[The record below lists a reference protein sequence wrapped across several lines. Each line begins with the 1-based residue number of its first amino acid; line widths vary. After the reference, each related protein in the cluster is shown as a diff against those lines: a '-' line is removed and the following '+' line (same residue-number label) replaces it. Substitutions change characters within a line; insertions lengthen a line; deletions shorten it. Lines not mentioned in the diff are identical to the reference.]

1 MALPIGAAEPLVRG
15 LQPGARL
22 NVLASLPDTDSGR
35 PLSAVVTRGA
45 TIVQSVTSSDPLV
58 VEVSPDDALV
68 LAHLVLG
75 GTQLSYAVWP
85 GGVEPAETPPLDE
98 RTVRALLGLQLPATP
113 TLEPTLAPPATATP
127 VPPRRPRFGR
137 RPRRRPFRR
146 PSRPARWPIA
156 TSCSRATASSASR
169 TS

>member
-1 MALPIGAAEPLVRG
+1 MTLSRVVIALVGALTFVGVYFGLQALSMRPAPALETTPAPDTVTRHIEPGDVAVALPIGSAEPLVRG

-22 NVLASLPDTDSGR
+22 NVLASLPDTSSGR

-45 TIVQSVTSSDPLV
+45 TIVQPVTPSDPLV

-98 RTVRALLGLQLPATP
+98 RTV
-113 TLEPTLAPPATATP
+113 
-127 VPPRRPRFGR
+127 
-137 RPRRRPFRR
+137 
-146 PSRPARWPIA
+146 
-156 TSCSRATASSASR
+156 
-169 TS
+169 